1 MKCDLCEGQYLDKA
15 VVRSYKRRG
24 KTIIVEAVP
33 ALVCDRC
40 GDTLIREETVAA
52 LDALLSKDAKPRKYA
67 PVYRFR
73 AKVA

>member
-1 MKCDLCEGQYLDKA
+1 MKCDLCEGQYLDKL
-15 VVRSYKRRG
+15 VVRNYKRRG

>member
-1 MKCDLCEGQYLDKA
+1 MKCDLCEGQYLDKL
-15 VVRSYKRRG
+15 VVRNYKRHG

-40 GDTLIREETVAA
+40 GDTLIREETIAA